1 MKQRWL
7 LLILLTAFIYI
18 GSAWSPALLD
28 DADAANAETARE
40 MVERNDWVTLHMN
53 GVRFLEK
60 APVMYWA
67 IAIAYKI
74 FGVSTFSAR
83 LPLAL
88 ATLLL
93 VLIVSAFGHWMG
105 GERAGFYAGLS
116 LCVGLGVYL
125 FTRILIFEVILTL
138 WMTLAF

>member
-1 MKQRWL
+1 MKHRWL
-7 LLILLTAFIYI
+7 FLVLLTTVIYV

-40 MVERNDWVTLHMN
+40 IVERGDWVTLHMN

-60 APVMYWA
+60 APMMYWA
-67 IAIAYKI
+67 IALSYKI
-74 FGVSTFSAR
+74 FGVSTFAAR

-93 VLIVSAFGHWMG
+93 VLVVAAFGQWMG
-105 GERAGFYAGLS
+105 
-116 LCVGLGVYL
+116 
-125 FTRILIFEVILTL
+125 
-138 WMTLAF
+138 

>member
-1 MKQRWL
+1 MRHRWL
-7 LLILLTAFIYI
+7 LLAALAILIYG
-18 GSAWSPALLD
+18 GSTWAPPLLD

-40 MVERNDWVTLHMN
+40 MAATGDWVTMHMN

-60 APVMYWA
+60 APVMYWS
-67 IAIAYKI
+67 IAASYKL

-93 VLIVSAFGHWMG
+93 VLLTYAFGRWMG
-105 GERAGFYAGLS
+105 GERAGLYAGLG
-116 LCVGLGVYL
+116 LCVGAGVYL
-125 FTRILIFEVILTL
+125 FTRILI
-138 WMTLAF
+138 

>member
-1 MKQRWL
+1 MKHRWL
-7 LLILLTAFIYI
+7 LLLALTLLACG
-18 GSAWSPALLD
+18 GSTWSPPLLD

-40 MVERNDWVTLHMN
+40 IVARGDWLTLHMN

-67 IAIAYKI
+67 IAASYKI

-93 VLIVSAFGHWMG
+93 VMMVYAFGIWMG
-105 GERAGFYAGLS
+105 GERAGFYSGLS

-125 FTRILIFEVILTL
+125 FTRILIFEVI
-138 WMTLAF
+138 WRCG